1 MTSKDRPPDAR
12 GCNHVAGA
20 SNNAVAH
27 ASVPL
32 AFLKAFSIRSLS
44 SSNRSRRPI
53 NRSSA
58 TSTESQVPYKAWG
71 KSRIPSERGV
81 QGSRPAASFA
91 AIVAS
96 QVSSETPDRLR
107 CWTVCSASCLKR
119 SVCASILSPAFSCSL
134 RAVVASMHS
143 FSRCSTSTL
152 ARSNARVMRWSAS
165 AEAAKTTVL
174 PNVLA
179 ASTTELAT
187 SGATLAAS
195 STSEALVLNMFAD
208 LRLHSSAASRILA
221 AASLRACASLRAAS
235 VAATNAPS
243 SSSPV
248 NSAAASA
255 AANRFP
261 VSSSARTSFWAS
273 FDSDASSK
281 PREASSCVV
290 SSAASSIVTSS
301 ASLGGE
307 GRTAAN
313 IAPRSASSWTVSDGL
328 ARCCAGGRANK
339 SPR

>member
-12 GCNHVAGA
+12 GCSHVAGA
-20 SNNAVAH
+20 SNSAVAH

-32 AFLKAFSIRSLS
+32 AFRKAFSIRSLS
-44 SSNRSRRPI
+44 SSRRSLRPI
-53 NRSSA
+53 NLSAA
-58 TSTESQVPYKAWG
+58 TSTESQVPYNACG
-71 KSRIPSERGV
+71 KSRIPSVRGV

-96 QVSSETPDRLR
+96 QVSSLIPDRLR
-107 CWTVCSASCLKR
+107 CWMVCSASCLNR
-119 SVCASILSPAFSCSL
+119 SAWASMLSPAFSCSL
-134 RAVVASMHS
+134 RAVIASMHS
-143 FSRCSTSTL
+143 RSRCSTSTL
-152 ARSNARVMRWSAS
+152 AISKARVMRWSAS
-165 AEAAKTTVL
+165 ALAASTTVR
-174 PNVLA
+174 PNVFA

-195 STSEALVLNMFAD
+195 STSLAEVRNMFAD
-208 LRLHSSAASRILA
+208 LRRHSSAASRIFA
-221 AASLRACASLRAAS
+221 AASRSACASLRAAS

-255 AANRFP
+255 AANCLP
-261 VSSSARTSFWAS
+261 VSSSAATSPGAS
-273 FDSDASSK
+273 FESDASSK

-301 ASLGGE
+301 WGGGA
-307 GRTAAN
+307 GRTASN

-328 ARCCAGGRANK
+328 AR
-339 SPR
+339 